1 MTISVSARTQIS
13 TEIFRIH
20 SAGDHEIARY
30 ETSRIRRRNIR
41 KSIFDLLKIEENLIN
56 RSLVGLKADIA
67 EFNLKNRESGFQINF
82 VNPTQSDSTSR
93 LFDLTKKEREILD
106 LLPLGLTINQLAKKL
121 HLTESTVKTHLS
133 AIYRKLSAKNRV
145 QAIAIARAN
154 KLLTP

>member
-1 MTISVSARTQIS
+1 MTISVSARTEIL

-20 SAGDHEIARY
+20 SAGDKEIARY

-41 KSIFDLLKIEENLIN
+41 KSIFDILKLEENLIN

-67 EFNLKNRESGFQINF
+67 EFNLKNRGSGFQINF
-82 VNPTQSDSTSR
+82 VNPTQSDPTSR

-106 LLPLGLTINQLAKKL
+106 LLPLGLTINHLAKKL

-154 KLLTP
+154 KLLTS

>member
-1 MTISVSARTQIS
+1 MTISASARTEIS

-20 SAGDHEIARY
+20 SVADHEIASY

-41 KSIFDLLKIEENLIN
+41 KSIFDILKIEENLIN

-67 EFNLKNRESGFQINF
+67 VFNLKNRESGFQINF
-82 VNPTQSDSTSR
+82 VNPTQSDSASR

-154 KLLTP
+154 KLLTS

>member
-1 MTISVSARTQIS
+1 MTISASARTEIS

-20 SAGDHEIARY
+20 SAADHEIASY
-30 ETSRIRRRNIR
+30 EISRIRRRNIR
-41 KSIFDLLKIEENLIN
+41 KSIFDILKIEENLIN

-82 VNPTQSDSTSR
+82 VNPTQSDSASR

-133 AIYRKLSAKNRV
+133 SIYRKLSAKNRV

-154 KLLTP
+154 KLLTS